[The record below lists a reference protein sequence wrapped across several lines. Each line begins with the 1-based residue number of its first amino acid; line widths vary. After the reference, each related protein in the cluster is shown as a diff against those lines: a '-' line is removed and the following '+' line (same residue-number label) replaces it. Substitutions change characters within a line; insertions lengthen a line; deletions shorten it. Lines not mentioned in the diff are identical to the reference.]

1 MIFQHTLTDILL
13 QNKTQTRRIIKVNE
27 IAVRTR
33 YNKIESVLH
42 NDRIKWRV
50 GQTYAVQP
58 GRGQAEVARIRLTR
72 INSQHITRISTL
84 DAIAEGFKSRQD
96 FLQTWQKIHGENALN
111 VRVWVLTLELI
122 MYNKHS
128 ETFIPSK
135 YSEFFADAAKR
146 LNYSGA
152 SLS

>member
-13 QNKTQTRRIIKVNE
+13 QNKTQTRRIVKANE
-27 IAVRTR
+27 TAIRTR
-33 YNKIESVLH
+33 YNQIESVLH

-58 GRGQAEVARIRLTR
+58 GRGKAEVARIRLIR
-72 INSQHITRISTL
+72 INSQFITRISTA
-84 DAIAEGFKSRQD
+84 DAIAEGFESRQD
-96 FLQTWQKIHGENALN
+96 FLQTWQKIHGENAFN
-111 VRVWVLTLELI
+111 VRVWILTLELI
-122 MYNKHS
+122 MYTKHS
-128 ETFIPSK
+128 ETFIPPK
-135 YSEFFADAAKR
+135 YSEFFADAVKR